1 MNILNR
7 KLRSERGASISF
19 ALLLFLVCAT
29 VGSVILVAATSASGR
44 LSRLAESD
52 RRYYSVTSAAAL
64 FQEKYNGA
72 EDVIVEEVST
82 QSTQTYAMDGTPKG
96 DPSVVTKAPVITVNG
111 KETGAD
117 TVLPVTADAAL
128 QLASDSAQSSPYTR
142 TMTLEPEHQ
151 STQVKQGLAVQVE
164 ETLTDK
170 GQLSLQISSGGGAGA
185 GSNPEVYRLCLT
197 FEADRAV
204 DTDVRTT
211 EGTPE
216 YVSPGEYQITTTTT
230 TKTTTKFTWR
240 LSGVETVR

>member
-197 FEADRAV
+197 FEADRAA